1 MKKKLNYII
10 FLSLL
15 FFIHIFV
22 VNAVTIEIKD
32 GSSYADLSNYSKCEK
47 QSLDDTDTARDNLK
61 LDEDSDGNSI
71 VFVTKVPSNTRTL
84 NLYCGNKTTNK
95 QESVTIKVEP
105 TASVYDGYSENEDK
119 STYELTTRRVL
130 SAYATCE
137 TKNNRT
143 GNDFDYISVENTS
156 DGPVISVKKVPDSG
170 TSSEFVK
177 CTTSDGRTK
186 EITFKVTAGKSYV
199 PPYKYGSSDEEKD
212 KDNVSNDCES
222 IFGNIKDDGKTYDP
236 NNNGLPS
243 VAYVLQKI
251 FDFMKVL
258 GPLLVLVLSIMDLV
272 KVVASSDKDSLNKF
286 LKTTSKRLIYAVL
299 LFVVPTILNLVL
311 SWVTTSNGTCGIH

>member
-1 MKKKLNYII
+1 MKKNTNYIM
-10 FLSLL
+10 FFTLL
-15 FFIHIFV
+15 FFMNIFV
-22 VNAVTIEIKD
+22 VNAANNVEIKD
-32 GSSYADLSNYSKCEK
+32 SSSYADLSQYGTYC
-47 QSLDDTDTARDNLK
+47 LP
-61 LDEDSDGNSI
+61 DETSDLQLEYLEIYHDSEG
-71 VFVTKVPSNTRTL
+71 
-84 NLYCGNKTTNK
+84 KTTAFVKKIPSKTISISLNC
-95 QESVTIKVEP
+95 SGNLVTVKLEP
-105 TASVYDGYSENEDK
+105 SAAKYEGYNEGEDK

-137 TKNNRT
+137 AKNNRT

-170 TSSEFVK
+170 TCSEFVK

-212 KDNVSNDCES
+212 KENVSNDCES
-222 IFGNIKDDGKTYDP
+222 IFGNIEDDGKTYDP

-272 KVVASSDKDSLNKF
+272 KAVASSDKDALNKF

-311 SWVTTSNGTCGIH
+311 SWVTTSDGTCGIH

>member
-1 MKKKLNYII
+1 MKKNINYIM
-10 FLSLL
+10 FFTLL
-15 FFIHIFV
+15 FFMNIFV
-22 VNAVTIEIKD
+22 VNAANNVEIKD
-32 GSSYADLSNYSKCEK
+32 GSSYADLSQYGSYCQTDDISDAKLEYLKIDYDSK
-47 QSLDDTDTARDNLK
+47 
-61 LDEDSDGNSI
+61 GNTT
-71 VFVTKVPSNTRTL
+71 VLVKKVPS
-84 NLYCGNKTTNK
+84 KTISLSLTC
-95 QESVTIKVEP
+95 SGTIVTVKLEP
-105 TASVYDGYSENEDK
+105 SAAKYEDYNEGEDK
-119 STYELTTRRVL
+119 STYELTTRQVL

-177 CTTSDGRTK
+177 CTTSDGRTN

-199 PPYKYGSSDEEKD
+199 PPYKYGSSNEEKD
-212 KDNVSNDCES
+212 KEGVSNDCES

-258 GPLLVLVLSIMDLV
+258 GPLLVMVLSIMDLV
-272 KVVASSDKDSLNKF
+272 KAVASSDKDALNKF

-311 SWVTTSNGTCGIH
+311 SWVTTSSGTCGIH